1 LAKSFYGIIGW
12 PLTQTF
18 SPGYFNQK
26 FADLGIDAVYGKFPI
41 EHIEAFPTLLQSQP
55 ALRGLNVTIPHKT
68 AVIPYMDA
76 LSDDARAMG
85 AVNCID
91 IRSGKLTGHNT
102 DWYGFLHS
110 LQPLLQPHH
119 LQALILGTGGAA
131 KAIIYALD
139 QLGIRHQLVSRT
151 AQAGRLT
158 YEALNEE
165 VMAQYSLII
174 NTTPL
179 GMIPNEHKAPPIPY
193 HLLSAGHLL
202 YDIVYTEAYTPFLQL
217 GADKGAA
224 VKNGLEML
232 HLQAEGSWQI
242 WNR

>member
-1 LAKSFYGIIGW
+1 MAKSFYGVIGW

-26 FADLGIDAVYGKFPI
+26 FADLGIDASYLKLPL
-41 EHIEAFPTLLQSQP
+41 EHIGDFPSLLQSHP
-55 ALRGLNVTIPHKT
+55 SLRGLNVTIPHKT
-68 AVIPYMDA
+68 AIIPYLDA
-76 LSDDARAMG
+76 ISEEARAMG

-91 IRSGKLTGHNT
+91 IRHGQLTGHNT

-119 LQALILGTGGAA
+119 RQALILGTGGASR
-131 KAIIYALD
+131 AIVYAL
-139 QLGIRHQLVSRT
+139 QRLGIDYRLVSRS
-151 AQAGRLT
+151 ASENMLGYADLSP
-158 YEALNEE
+158 AVMNE
-165 VMAQYSLII
+165 YTLII

-179 GMIPNEHKAPPIPY
+179 GMIPNEQKAPDIPY
-193 HLLSAGHLL
+193 HLLSDRHLL
-202 YDIVYTEAYTPFLQL
+202 YDIVYTETYTPFLKL
-217 GADKGAA
+217 GAQRGAT

-242 WNR
+242 WQ